1 MIFDIMYLS
10 IKNHILAVHGYFAF
24 QTLMNV
30 LNVLAMLMAFVT
42 TVQEDTLVLVK
53 KVMMEMV
60 KSGVMVC
67 IIFLQNSLS
76 SLVSANLGRFYKK
89 W

>member
-1 MIFDIMYLS
+1 MFD
-10 IKNHILAVHGYFAF
+10 YFAF

-67 IIFLQNSLS
+67 IIFLQNSFS
-76 SLVSANLGRFYKK
+76 SLVSANLGHFYKK